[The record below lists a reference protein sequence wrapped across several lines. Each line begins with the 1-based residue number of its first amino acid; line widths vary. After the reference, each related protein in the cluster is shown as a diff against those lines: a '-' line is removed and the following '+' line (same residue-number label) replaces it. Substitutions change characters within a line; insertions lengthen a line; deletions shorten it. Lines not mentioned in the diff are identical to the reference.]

1 MYKAIVEFIRELY
14 QTPSALVPLHEPRF
28 LGNEK
33 KYLSDTI
40 DSTFVSSVGTYVNL
54 FEDKIAAIVGT
65 NFAVAVANGTCALHI
80 ALKLT
85 GVERN
90 EEVLT
95 QPLTFVATANAI
107 SYLEAIPHFVDV
119 DNDTLGLS
127 PDSLKER
134 LETIAEVKNGLCFN
148 KKTGRRIR
156 ACVPM
161 HTFGFPSRIN
171 ELASICNEYNIPI
184 VEDAAESLGSYYR
197 EKHTGS
203 FGLLGILSF
212 NGNKIATSGGGGAI
226 VTNDEKLAKR
236 AKHITTTAKVS
247 HPWEYSHYEIGYN
260 YRMPNL
266 NAALACAQ
274 LEQLHDFL
282 ENKRATAKK
291 YREFFKSLS
300 GVKYLEEPKNTRA
313 NYWLN
318 AIQFNDKTDREEF
331 LQYSNEKD
339 VMTRPIWRLMNKLPM
354 FRHCPFG
361 DLSNAEHLESTVVN
375 IPSSVRL

>member
-1 MYKAIVEFIRELY
+1 
-14 QTPSALVPLHEPRF
+14 
-28 LGNEK
+28 
-33 KYLSDTI
+33 
-40 DSTFVSSVGTYVNL
+40 
-54 FEDKIAAIVGT
+54 
-65 NFAVAVANGTCALHI
+65 
-80 ALKLT
+80 
-85 GVERN
+85 
-90 EEVLT
+90 
-95 QPLTFVATANAI
+95 
-107 SYLEAIPHFVDV
+107 
-119 DNDTLGLS
+119 
-127 PDSLKER
+127 
-134 LETIAEVKNGLCFN
+134 
-148 KKTGRRIR
+148 
-156 ACVPM
+156 
-161 HTFGFPSRIN
+161 
-171 ELASICNEYNIPI
+171 
-184 VEDAAESLGSYYR
+184 
-197 EKHTGS
+197 
-203 FGLLGILSF
+203 
-212 NGNKIATSGGGGAI
+212 
-226 VTNDEKLAKR
+226 
-236 AKHITTTAKVS
+236 
-247 HPWEYSHYEIGYN
+247 
-260 YRMPNL
+260 MPNL

>member
-247 HPWEYSHYEIGYN
+247 HPV
-260 YRMPNL
+260 
-266 NAALACAQ
+266 
-274 LEQLHDFL
+274 
-282 ENKRATAKK
+282 
-291 YREFFKSLS
+291 
-300 GVKYLEEPKNTRA
+300 GVFTL
-313 NYWLN
+313 
-318 AIQFNDKTDREEF
+318 
-331 LQYSNEKD
+331 
-339 VMTRPIWRLMNKLPM
+339 
-354 FRHCPFG
+354 
-361 DLSNAEHLESTVVN
+361 
-375 IPSSVRL
+375 